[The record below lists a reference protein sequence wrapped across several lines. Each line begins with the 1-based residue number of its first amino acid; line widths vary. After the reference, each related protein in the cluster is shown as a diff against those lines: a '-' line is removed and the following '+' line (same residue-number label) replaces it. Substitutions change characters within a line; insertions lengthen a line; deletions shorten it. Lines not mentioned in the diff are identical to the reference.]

1 MITTITKFK
10 VYDIELDEARRSRA
24 IEVRTCDC
32 FFDVAITFRE
42 NVCRN
47 ECKKLDELEKGFEK
61 ISSGNRFGGIID
73 KTTYFL
79 FNKTLV
85 GCCKNALY

>member
-1 MITTITKFK
+1 MITTTTTFK
-10 VYDIELDEARRSRA
+10 VYDIEFNETRRFRP

-32 FFDVAITFRE
+32 FFDVVITFCE
-42 NVCRN
+42 NVCSN
-47 ECKKLDELEKGFEK
+47 ECKKLDELEKNFEK

-85 GCCKNALY
+85 ACCKNALY